1 LKPHISHQFQTK
13 DLGKVH
19 YLLGIEVA
27 HSKDDAVISE
37 RKYAMNI
44 LEESR
49 LVNVKPVKN
58 PMDSNVKL
66 LPSRGEDVVNIRE
79 I

>member
-1 LKPHISHQFQTK
+1 
-13 DLGKVH
+13 
-19 YLLGIEVA
+19 
-27 HSKDDAVISE
+27 VISE